1 MSYSR
6 KQTQTIVKPHCN
18 VCYDAKK
25 PMSVYSTHWV
35 KDKTGKVCCP
45 TLLSQEC
52 RFCHKLGHTTKHCS
66 VLKEENAKKEKIEI
80 YKKKSIIQP
89 TQKTQ
94 VKENKNINIYAVLC
108 ENNDKEE
115 EMKLKKNKKNTNT
128 TTFKIEIS
136 SKEHE
141 YPALSTS
148 TSTNKQKSSKKEEP
162 IESYAS
168 KLLKEKEVTKMPDEI
183 KINVRTN
190 TYSKMS
196 IVPQQCESPKIPVSM
211 SMPKG
216 YSNYNMYFKKDYICW
231 ADMSS
236 SDEGEE
242 DAEENEDE
250 DW

>member
-1 MSYSR
+1 M
-6 KQTQTIVKPHCN
+6 
-18 VCYDAKK
+18 
-25 PMSVYSTHWV
+25 
-35 KDKTGKVCCP
+35 
-45 TLLSQEC
+45 
-52 RFCHKLGHTTKHCS
+52 
-66 VLKEENAKKEKIEI
+66 
-80 YKKKSIIQP
+80 
-89 TQKTQ
+89 
-94 VKENKNINIYAVLC
+94 LC

-115 EMKLKKNKKNTNT
+115 EMKLKKNKKNTT
-128 TTFKIEIS
+128 TLKIEIS

-141 YPALSTS
+141 YPALST
-148 TSTNKQKSSKKEEP
+148 TTNKQKSCKKEEP
-162 IESYAS
+162 VESYAS

-196 IVPQQCESPKIPVSM
+196 IVPQQCESPKIPA

-250 DW
+250 EW